1 MIRNHRSVTALQ
13 AAHESPTLAHLAGL
27 ANESSARLKSIQG
40 LIPKSLLGSIKAG
53 PIDGTVWCLILENNA
68 VAAKLRQLMPA
79 LQAHLRSKGWEVTS
93 IRLKVQMSSSSL
105 GR

>member
-13 AAHESPTLAHLAGL
+13 AAHESPALAHLALL
-27 ANESSARLKSIQG
+27 AAESSARLKSIES
-40 LIPKSLLGSIKAG
+40 LVPKPLLKSIQAG

-79 LQAHLRSKGWEVTS
+79 LEAHLRSKGWEVTA
-93 IRLKVQMSSSSL
+93 IRLKVQMSSPL
-105 GR
+105 K